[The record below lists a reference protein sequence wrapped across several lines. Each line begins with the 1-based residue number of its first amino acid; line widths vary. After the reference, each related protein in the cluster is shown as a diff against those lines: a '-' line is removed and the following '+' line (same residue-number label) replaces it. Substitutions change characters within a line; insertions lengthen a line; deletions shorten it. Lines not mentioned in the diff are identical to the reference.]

1 MFDFKRN
8 SHMAYV
14 SLRTNAL
21 KNANKIFWSAF
32 WVVLMIIIA
41 QANATVNQLSVLIVC
56 LFVCTEYLTEK
67 NAFFNNLG
75 CRTPAVLVLN
85 SYSFDNKPM
94 IIDFNGKIV
103 RFIEFFRIMIKGT
116 SMMTYNLSMGKKQW
130 HIMVVELL
138 LWVNFGILV
147 VQIILAR
154 CVR

>member
-1 MFDFKRN
+1 M
-8 SHMAYV
+8 
-14 SLRTNAL
+14 
-21 KNANKIFWSAF
+21 
-32 WVVLMIIIA
+32 
-41 QANATVNQLSVLIVC
+41 
-56 LFVCTEYLTEK
+56 
-67 NAFFNNLG
+67 
-75 CRTPAVLVLN
+75 VLN